1 MICGPATSKGRIAR
15 TCRGSS
21 EGSSNGSTPA
31 PGTKGTP
38 TASWRWRCR
47 GWNEELSAHR
57 VAIDA
62 RPGATTGRI
71 HLIEAGPRELQD
83 GRAVVHGDAV
93 VDRRAD
99 RDQLHL
105 PQALAVEA
113 DVSGRDEVE

>member
-1 MICGPATSKGRIAR
+1 HEGRFI
-15 TCRGSS
+15 SLV
-21 EGSSNGSTPA
+21 
-31 PGTKGTP
+31 
-38 TASWRWRCR
+38 
-47 GWNEELSAHR
+47 NEELSAHR

-71 HLIEAGPRELQD
+71 PLIEAGPRELQD

-113 DVSGRDEVE
+113 DVSGHDEVERLLIPHLRLYDSPPALDQRFI